1 VLASQDI
8 SAPGTALFWI
18 ANGNYQNLGPGR
30 IGGIAEVNV
39 GASNISTGDLLAQIL
54 NYGASIG
61 SHAEVDI
68 TADTLSVNGSLD
80 SRIDNSQSGSINGS
94 AAIDFSVSGN
104 STITNDAMFQIF
116 GSDGATSAAI
126 NFNGGNYNVGG
137 TFLGYIDGSGT
148 VTFNS
153 AAIAADSVKVGV
165 FGSNGTLRI
174 GGGSISANTLLH
186 LYAPG
191 SNGTIDFVSNVTLNN
206 SSAAA
211 VIAANTITIE
221 NGVVV
226 TISGR
231 TPANVF
237 ANVPNYTGSGGNG
250 SALGT
255 FGGAGA
261 TTQPLSQAPPFDNP
275 PAVRAAIKHRNP
287 VVSNGGKAL
296 AIEVT
301 DSSQLG
307 ALLNDATPGADS
319 KVRISPHGRSRNPS
333 VQGSTRNVAAVT
345 ELHRS
350 ADARAKSGVL
360 ASRLQ

>member
-1 VLASQDI
+1 
-8 SAPGTALFWI
+8 
-18 ANGNYQNLGPGR
+18 
-30 IGGIAEVNV
+30 
-39 GASNISTGDLLAQIL
+39 
-54 NYGASIG
+54 
-61 SHAEVDI
+61 
-68 TADTLSVNGSLD
+68 
-80 SRIDNSQSGSINGS
+80 
-94 AAIDFSVSGN
+94 
-104 STITNDAMFQIF
+104 
-116 GSDGATSAAI
+116 
-126 NFNGGNYNVGG
+126 
-137 TFLGYIDGSGT
+137 
-148 VTFNS
+148 
-153 AAIAADSVKVGV
+153 VGV

-211 VIAANTITIE
+211 VIAANTVTIE

-226 TISGR
+226 TIAGR

-250 SALGT
+250 STLGI
-255 FGGAGA
+255 FSGAGA
-261 TTQPLSQAPPFDNP
+261 TTQPLSQAPPFDGP
-275 PAVRAAIKHRNP
+275 PAVRAAIKHRNSMI
-287 VVSNGGKAL
+287 SNGGKAPV
-296 AIEVT
+296 IEVT

-307 ALLNDATPGADS
+307 AMLNNATLGPDG
-319 KVRISPHGRSRNPS
+319 KVRISPHGRSHNPS
-333 VQGSTRNVAAVT
+333 AQGSTRTMAT